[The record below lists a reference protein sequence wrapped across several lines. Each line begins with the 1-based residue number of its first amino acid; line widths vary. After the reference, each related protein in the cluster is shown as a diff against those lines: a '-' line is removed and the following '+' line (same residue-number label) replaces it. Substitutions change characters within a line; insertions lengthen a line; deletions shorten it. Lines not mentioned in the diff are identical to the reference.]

1 MQDELGSWGI
11 TIYVSQLISN
21 TQKID
26 STTPVFKV
34 LNSPLQSILFQTS
47 SYIYATLR
55 NTFKNE
61 HLRNSRI

>member
-1 MQDELGSWGI
+1 MQDELASWGI

-26 STTPVFKV
+26 STNPVFKV
-34 LNSPLQSILFQTS
+34 LNSPLKSILFQTS

-55 NTFKNE
+55 NT
-61 HLRNSRI
+61 LRMNT